1 MLYMITYYIRPTSAR
16 TPNAVRN
23 DLEDEIVQFGD
34 WWHYFGDFW
43 LVDTNRDVNEM
54 TDILRKHLGPRD
66 DLLIAGVQPPYQ
78 GLLMNDAWD
87 WVNDKARKYGK
98 GRTRDEARRHR
109 TAAAAP
115 E

>member
-1 MLYMITYYIRPTSAR
+1 MMYMIAYYIRPTRTR
-16 TPNAVRN
+16 TPNDVRS

-43 LVDTNRDVNEM
+43 LVDTDRDINEM
-54 TDILRKHLGPRD
+54 TKILRRHLGPRD

-78 GLLMNDAWD
+78 GLLMEEAWD

-109 TAAAAP
+109 VAAGAS

>member
-1 MLYMITYYIRPTSAR
+1 MLYMITYYIRPTSVR

-98 GRTRDEARRHR
+98 GRTRDEARRQR
-109 TAAAAP
+109 MAAGAR

>member
-1 MLYMITYYIRPTSAR
+1 MMYMIAYYIRPTRKR
-16 TPNAVRN
+16 TPNDVRS
-23 DLEDEIVQFGD
+23 DLEDEIVQFGE

-78 GLLMNDAWD
+78 GLLIDEAWD

-98 GRTRDEARRHR
+98 VGSREESGRNRVTVG
-109 TAAAAP
+109 AP

>member
-1 MLYMITYYIRPTSAR
+1 MMYMIAYYIRPTR
-16 TPNAVRN
+16 TRMPNDVRS

-43 LVDTNRDVNEM
+43 LVDTDRDVNEM
-54 TDILRKHLGPRD
+54 TKILRQHLGPRD

-78 GLLMNDAWD
+78 GLLIDDAWD
-87 WVNDKARKYGK
+87 WINDKARKYG
-98 GRTRDEARRHR
+98 GRTRDEARRQR
-109 TAAAAP
+109 MAAGAS